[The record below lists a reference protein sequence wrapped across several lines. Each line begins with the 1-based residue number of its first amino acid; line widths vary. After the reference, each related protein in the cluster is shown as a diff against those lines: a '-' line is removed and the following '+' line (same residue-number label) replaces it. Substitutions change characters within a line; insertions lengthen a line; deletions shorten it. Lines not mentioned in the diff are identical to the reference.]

1 MFGIPLNIYILK
13 AIPSRK
19 LTTRLSV
26 MKTALPKKTAQR
38 LKAQFQVIPCC
49 HYASLNF
56 ARQPQER
63 IIIWSATS
71 FLCCFDQQRHQQ
83 NILQWAKSSVDARPT
98 GTEPNPHCVSIK
110 RLIACGALV
119 AVTNNFWSL

>member
-1 MFGIPLNIYILK
+1 MFGVPLNIYILK

-19 LTTRLSV
+19 LITRLSV

-49 HYASLNF
+49 DYASLNF

-63 IIIWSATS
+63 IIIILSLHFFAALTNRGINKMYYNGRKAVQMH
-71 FLCCFDQQRHQQ
+71 DQQEQ
-83 NILQWAKSSVDARPT
+83 NQT
-98 GTEPNPHCVSIK
+98 H
-110 RLIACGALV
+110 RLIACRALA